1 MKRAVLITSLFI
13 LISGCEQVALTAFA
27 TGFVKEA
34 TKPYFDEQS
43 DVKAAEYDTLSD
55 ALKGENIDANELD

>member
-1 MKRAVLITSLFI
+1 M
-13 LISGCEQVALTAFA
+13 TAFA
-27 TGFVKEA
+27 TGSVKEA